1 MPNRTELAAEIF
13 RVSHLTGTFTLRSG
27 AVSHEYFDKYLF
39 ESDPVLVKSIAEALA
54 DLVPA
59 EWKQGVAVARNDE
72 IVPRATWATTPVAD
86 GDAIEIVRPVQGG

>member
-1 MPNRTELAAEIF
+1 MSAAITARINGEE
-13 RVSHLTGTFTLRSG
+13 RALPAGTT
-27 AVSHEYFDKYLF
+27 V
-39 ESDPVLVKSIAEALA
+39 A

-72 IVPRATWATTPVAD
+72 IVPRATWATTAVAE

>member
-1 MPNRTELAAEIF
+1 MTTDTVTAHVNGEARALP
-13 RVSHLTGTFTLRSG
+13 SGTT
-27 AVSHEYFDKYLF
+27 V
-39 ESDPVLVKSIAEALA
+39 A

>member
-1 MPNRTELAAEIF
+1 MTTDTVTAHVNGEARALPA
-13 RVSHLTGTFTLRSG
+13 GTT
-27 AVSHEYFDKYLF
+27 V
-39 ESDPVLVKSIAEALA
+39 A

-72 IVPRATWATTPVAD
+72 IVPRATWATTPVAE

>member
-1 MPNRTELAAEIF
+1 MSATTNGTVTA
-13 RVSHLTGTFTLRSG
+13 RVNGEAHALPVGTT
-27 AVSHEYFDKYLF
+27 
-39 ESDPVLVKSIAEALA
+39 IA

-72 IVPRATWATTPVAD
+72 IVPRAAWPATAVAE

>member
-1 MPNRTELAAEIF
+1 MSTVTA
-13 RVSHLTGTFTLRSG
+13 RVNGEERALPAGTT
-27 AVSHEYFDKYLF
+27 V
-39 ESDPVLVKSIAEALA
+39 A

-72 IVPRATWATTPVAD
+72 IVPRTTWAATAVVE